1 VLLVIAAPS
10 QLAGREHG
18 RTVPLADV
26 AVTGFGAP
34 GGKCDLF
41 WIDVGSFN
49 LLLNLPFETGCAD
62 MSVGAEWAAGRCRQ
76 ASHSSKTD
84 NPFVPVS
91 H

>member
-1 VLLVIAAPS
+1 VLALSFSGFDP
-10 QLAGREHG
+10 
-18 RTVPLADV
+18 TADV
-26 AVTGFGAP
+26 AATGFGGIVPRP

-41 WIDVGSFN
+41 WMDVGSFN
-49 LLLNLPFETGCAD
+49 LFLNLPFETGCAD
-62 MSVGAEWAAGRCRQ
+62 MSVRTEWAAGRCRQ